1 MLLSILRSLYWVP
14 VLGRLLREAIEGP
27 VEALYLFTANLVMA
41 VALLVIVF
49 GFPALLT
56 VALMAV
62 ATMFIVIFDI
72 TRDPGQSIEGRP
84 RRGARPG

>member
-1 MLLSILRSLYWVP
+1 MLLFILRSLYWVP
-14 VLGRLLREAIEGP
+14 VVGRLLREAIDGP
-27 VEALYLFTANLVMA
+27 EEALYLFTANLVMA
-41 VALLVIVF
+41 VALLVILF

-72 TRDPGQSIEGRP
+72 TRDPKVEH
-84 RRGARPG
+84 

>member
-72 TRDPGQSIEGRP
+72 TRDPRAEY
-84 RRGARPG
+84 